1 MYKQNYN
8 EQEPRHGKS
17 NTGLIVAVSLLSVI
31 LIFAL
36 IFILLFSTG
45 IISFNSFNAKPTET
59 AIATATPVPP
69 DPPTAPPQVIVVQQP
84 DPPPVNNYYNT
95 YSYNQEPSASVD
107 TNAAESFIEG
117 ALASFVNG
125 INTGDTSYIDV
136 YFSSSAA
143 DQELRSHKQIR
154 QSVESEEILS
164 LNCYGGEK
172 ISDTAATVIRSSTI
186 RVLYKD
192 GSVKDISEKYKYTVS
207 FSGGK
212 MKITGLEE
220 L

>member
-1 MYKQNYN
+1 M
-8 EQEPRHGKS
+8 
-17 NTGLIVAVSLLSVI
+17 L
-31 LIFAL
+31 
-36 IFILLFSTG
+36 
-45 IISFNSFNAKPTET
+45 
-59 AIATATPVPP
+59 PP
-69 DPPTAPPQVIVVQQP
+69 APPTAPPQVIVVQQP
-84 DPPPVNNYYNT
+84 EAPPVNNYYNT
-95 YSYNQEPSASVD
+95 YSYNQEPAASVD
-107 TNAAESFIEG
+107 TNAAENFIEG
-117 ALASFVNG
+117 ALVSFVNG

-143 DQELRSHKQIR
+143 DQELKSHKQIR

-186 RVLYKD
+186 RVVYKD

>member
-1 MYKQNYN
+1 MYNPNYN
-8 EQEPRHGKS
+8 EQGPGHGKS
-17 NTGLIVAVSLLSVI
+17 NTGLIVTVSLLSVI
-31 LIFAL
+31 LVFAL

-59 AIATATPVPP
+59 AAATATP
-69 DPPTAPPQVIVVQQP
+69 A
-84 DPPPVNNYYNT
+84 PPVNNYYNT
-95 YSYNQEPSASVD
+95 YSYNQEPAASVD
-107 TNAAESFIEG
+107 TNAAENFIEG
-117 ALASFVNG
+117 ALVSFVNG

-143 DQELRSHKQIR
+143 DQELKSHKQIR

-186 RVLYKD
+186 RVVYKD

-207 FSGGK
+207 FSDGK